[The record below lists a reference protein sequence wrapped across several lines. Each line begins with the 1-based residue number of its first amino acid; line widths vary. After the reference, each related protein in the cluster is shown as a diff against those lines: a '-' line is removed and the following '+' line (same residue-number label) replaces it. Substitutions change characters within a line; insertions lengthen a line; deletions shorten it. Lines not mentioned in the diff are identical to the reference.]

1 MNPLMIFLLILSTI
15 ENFDLAQ
22 GFASKLIEQCDKP
35 MEVGTIMMGMPT
47 ELDTSYHLKLYRH
60 DLTEVVNGGN

>member
-1 MNPLMIFLLILSTI
+1 MNLLKIFLLILSTL
-15 ENFDLAQ
+15 NKLDLAR

-35 MEVGTIMMGMPT
+35 MEVGIIMMGMPT
-47 ELDTSYHLKLYRH
+47 ELDTSYHLKLFRH